1 VVLELVV
8 KEEPLLEVVAEA
20 EVQADL
26 KEIMVEVLPTLVM
39 PVVVEELEE
48 PDQDLLMELVV
59 MDHL

>member
-1 VVLELVV
+1 MV